1 MYIAL
6 FLAYWMISCV
16 AVYVYRKRSK
26 GSFVG
31 NNTSVWEHIVIILL
45 SPLALPIIAI
55 LMLYGNYKNVYYKNR
70 PKPVP
75 KRMRKYLKRDCVLD
89 ERNHTVSLAEYNYK
103 HGTDY
108 SLEDVYGK
116 KYMASLSKEDKADIM
131 DDISNYGKLR
141 IQENIPQTPYTE
153 AAKSLGE
160 ALLSGD
166 FSLFENLLDA
176 NSQHINYKKETISG
190 KSQVI
195 EYWQGWR
202 SRFVETRKAKK
213 FEVVYSNYYSNAC
226 LQLEMMVVLFLIR
239 GNKIQKTLLIQRH
252 LNPMIGY
259 HDDILD
265 FPFDLGSIKPC
276 LSELRAA
283 NDIFEP
289 VVTENRIP
297 CLSCG
302 TPSEKLEWHSS
313 LFQFGYIGYS
323 GIVSVC
329 PHCHK
334 VVEYYP
340 EMRSRY
346 NEKVNPKEEKYPI
359 PHKHKNVNYNPKLYG
374 LRNFEGGEPLKG
386 TKYVEGL
393 SGKLKVAAEKSDW
406 GIIHMLG
413 RQDLEKVKSCYL
425 RASED
430 GIHEAANNLGIIVS
444 NFEGNTEE
452 GIKLFKKA
460 MDGGSHHAMLNM
472 FTILWCDER
481 YQEAIDLLVRIRKN
495 PSPSLK
501 CLWNYA
507 FFLFMGEDYPHN
519 PIKVKSPER
528 AKKILNG
535 ILDEQGNPLYND
547 DKDIFMAIY
556 DFMDYIDN
564 GNILSSKASDFHWRI
579 KTNSDSLV
587 AKGHD
592 VIFNELDALSL
603 DEGLHM
609 SLRFADPKKKGT
621 GFHYYVFNQKD
632 EEYEDILKFLHV
644 RESSMGIWQIYL
656 LLTSPMIAPTGCGVD
671 DERTFILTGD
681 ELYDIEPLSYY
692 DLSDLTRQE
701 HLYPSVHIEKG
712 QDGVTGIVK
721 CCYWSYKEG
730 LVKEE
735 IKIHLHNGMVNSY
748 ELVGKF
754 VIYKY
759 DGIEF

>member
-6 FLAYWMISCV
+6 FIAYWMISCI
-16 AVYVYRKRSK
+16 AIYVIRKSSK
-26 GSFVG
+26 GSFIG

-45 SPLALPIIAI
+45 SPLALPIIA
-55 LMLYGNYKNVYYKNR
+55 LLLLYRKYKDAYYKNR

-89 ERNHTVSLAEYNYK
+89 EGNRTVSIAEYNYR

-116 KYMASLSKEDKADIM
+116 KYMASLSIEDKTAIM
-131 DDISNYGKLR
+131 DEISSYGKLR
-141 IQENIPQTPYTE
+141 IQENIPQTPYKE
-153 AAKSLGE
+153 AAKTLGE

-166 FSLFENLLDA
+166 FSLFENHLDA
-176 NSQHINYKKETISG
+176 NSQHINYKRETISG
-190 KSQVI
+190 KSQVV
-195 EYWQGWR
+195 EFWQGWR
-202 SRFVETRKAKK
+202 SRYVETRKAKN
-213 FEVVYSNYYSNAC
+213 FEVVYSNYYSNPC
-226 LQLEMMVVLFLIR
+226 LLMEKMVVLFLIR
-239 GNKIQKTLLIQRH
+239 DNKIQKTLLIQRH
-252 LNPMIGY
+252 LNPTIGFR
-259 HDDILD
+259 DDILD
-265 FPFDLGSIKPC
+265 FSFDLDSIKPC
-276 LSELRAA
+276 LSKLRKT

-302 TPSEKLEWHSS
+302 TPSEKLAWHSS

-340 EMRSRY
+340 ELRTRY
-346 NEKVNPKEEKYPI
+346 IELVDPRKAKNPI
-359 PHKHKNVNYNPKLYG
+359 PHRQNKAIFKPKLYG
-374 LRNFEGGEPLKG
+374 IRNFEGGDPLKG

-393 SGKLKVAAEKSDW
+393 SGRIKMATEKSDW
-406 GIIHMLG
+406 GMIHMMG
-413 RQDLEKVKSCYL
+413 RRDLEKVKSCYF
-425 RASED
+425 RALED
-430 GIHEAANNLGIIVS
+430 GVHEAANNLGIIVS

-472 FTILWCDER
+472 FTILWCDGR
-481 YQEAIDLLVRIRKN
+481 YQDALDLLVRIRKN

-507 FFLFMGEDYPHN
+507 FFVFMGEDYPHN

-547 DKDIFMAIY
+547 DKDIFIAIY
-556 DFMDYIDN
+556 DFMEYIDN

-609 SLRFADPKKKGT
+609 SLCFADPKKKGT
-621 GFHYYVFNQKD
+621 GFHYYVFNQKG
-632 EEYEDILKFLHV
+632 EEFKDILKFLHV

-656 LLTSPMIAPTGCGVD
+656 LMTSPMIAPTGCGVD

-681 ELYDIEPLSYY
+681 ELYDIEPLIYCN
-692 DLSDLTRQE
+692 LSDLTRQE
-701 HLYPSVHIEKG
+701 YLYPSVHIEKG
-712 QDGVTGIVK
+712 QDGVTGKVY
-721 CCYWSYKEG
+721 CCYWSCKEG
-730 LVKEE
+730 LVREE
-735 IKIHLHNGMVNSY
+735 IRIHLLNGMVNSY
-748 ELVGKF
+748 EFVGKF

-759 DGIEF
+759 GGLPF

>member
-6 FLAYWMISCV
+6 FIAYWMISCI
-16 AVYVYRKRSK
+16 AIYAIRKK
-26 GSFVG
+26 VKEALWV
-31 NNTSVWEHIVIILL
+31 SVWEHIVIILL
-45 SPLALPIIAI
+45 SPLALPIIAL
-55 LMLYGNYKNVYYKNR
+55 LMLYRKLKNVYYKNR

-89 ERNHTVSLAEYNYK
+89 EKNHTVSIAEYNYK

-116 KYMASLSKEDKADIM
+116 KYMASLSKEDKAAIM
-131 DDISNYGKLR
+131 DELSNYGKLR
-141 IQENIPQTPYTE
+141 IQENIPQTLYTE
-153 AAKSLGE
+153 AAKTMGE

-166 FSLFENLLDA
+166 FSTFENFLDV
-176 NSQHINYKKETISG
+176 NSQHISYKRETIYG
-190 KSQVI
+190 KRHVI
-195 EYWQGWR
+195 EYWQDWR
-202 SRFVETRKAKK
+202 SQYVETRKAKS

-226 LQLEMMVVLFLIR
+226 LLIEKMVVMFLIR
-239 GNKIQKTLLIQRH
+239 DNKIQKILLIQRH

-265 FPFDLGSIKPC
+265 FTFDLDSINPC
-276 LSELRAA
+276 LSELWEA

-289 VVTENRIP
+289 IVTENRIP

-302 TPSEKLEWHSS
+302 TPSENLEWHSS
-313 LFQFGYIGYS
+313 LFKFGYIGYS

-346 NEKVNPKEEKYPI
+346 IEPVNPQEAKHPVH
-359 PHKHKNVNYNPKLYG
+359 HKPKNENYVPKLYG
-374 LRNFEGGEPLKG
+374 LRNLEAEESLLKG

-393 SGKLKVAAEKSDW
+393 SGNIKVVAEDSDW
-406 GIIHMLG
+406 FKIHMMG
-413 RQDLEKVKSCYL
+413 QQDLDKVKGIFF
-425 RASED
+425 RALED

-452 GIKLFKKA
+452 GLKLFKKA

-481 YQEAIDLLVRIRKN
+481 YQEAIDLLARIRKN

-507 FFLFMGEDYPHN
+507 YFLFMGEDYPHN
-519 PIKVKSPER
+519 PIKEKSPER
-528 AKKILNG
+528 AKVILSE
-535 ILDEQGNPLYND
+535 ILDKQGNILYND
-547 DKDIFMAIY
+547 EKGIFGKIN
-556 DFMDYIDN
+556 DFMEYIDK
-564 GNILSSKASDFHWRI
+564 GNIFSSKASDFHWRI
-579 KTNSDSLV
+579 KTNPDSLTV
-587 AKGHD
+587 KGHD

-609 SLRFADPKKKGT
+609 SMRFADPKKKGT
-621 GFHYYVFNQKD
+621 GFHYYVFNKKD
-632 EEYEDILKFLHV
+632 EEYKDILKFLHV

-656 LLTSPMIAPTGCGVD
+656 LLTSPMIAPTGCGTG

-681 ELYDIEPLSYY
+681 ELYDIEPLSCYS
-692 DLSDLTRQE
+692 LSDLTRKE
-701 HLYPSVHIEKG
+701 YLYPSVLVEQG
-712 QDGVTGIVK
+712 PDGVTGKVY

-730 LVKEE
+730 LVREE
-735 IKIHLHNGMVNSY
+735 IRIHLLNGMVNSY
-748 ELVGKF
+748 EFVGKF
-754 VIYKY
+754 VLYKY
-759 DGIEF
+759 EGIEF

>member
-6 FLAYWMISCV
+6 FIAYWMISCI
-16 AVYVYRKRSK
+16 AIYVIRKSSK
-26 GSFVG
+26 GSFIG

-45 SPLALPIIAI
+45 SPLALPIIA
-55 LMLYGNYKNVYYKNR
+55 LLLLYRKYKDAYYKNR

-89 ERNHTVSLAEYNYK
+89 EGNRTVSIAEYNYR

-116 KYMASLSKEDKADIM
+116 KYMASLSIEDKTAIM
-131 DDISNYGKLR
+131 DEISSYGKLR
-141 IQENIPQTPYTE
+141 IQENIPQTPYKE
-153 AAKSLGE
+153 AAKTLGE

-166 FSLFENLLDA
+166 FSLFENHLDA
-176 NSQHINYKKETISG
+176 NSQHINYKRETISV
-190 KSQVI
+190 KSQVV
-195 EYWQGWR
+195 EFWQGWR
-202 SRFVETRKAKK
+202 SRYVETRKAKN
-213 FEVVYSNYYSNAC
+213 FEVVYSNYYSNPC
-226 LQLEMMVVLFLIR
+226 LLMEKMVVLFLIR
-239 GNKIQKTLLIQRH
+239 DNKIQKTLLIQRH
-252 LNPMIGY
+252 LNPTIGFR
-259 HDDILD
+259 DDILD
-265 FPFDLGSIKPC
+265 FSFDLDSIKPC
-276 LSELRAA
+276 LSKLRKT

-302 TPSEKLEWHSS
+302 TPSEKLAWHSS

-340 EMRSRY
+340 ELRTRY
-346 NEKVNPKEEKYPI
+346 IELVDPRKAKNPI
-359 PHKHKNVNYNPKLYG
+359 PHRQNKAIFKPKLYG
-374 LRNFEGGEPLKG
+374 IRNFEGGDPLKG

-393 SGKLKVAAEKSDW
+393 SGRIKMATEKSDW
-406 GIIHMLG
+406 GMIHMMG
-413 RQDLEKVKSCYL
+413 RRDLEKVKSCYF
-425 RASED
+425 RALED
-430 GIHEAANNLGIIVS
+430 GVHEAANNLGIIVS

-472 FTILWCDER
+472 FTILWCDGR
-481 YQEAIDLLVRIRKN
+481 YQDALDLLVRIRKN

-507 FFLFMGEDYPHN
+507 FFVFMGEDYPHN

-556 DFMDYIDN
+556 DFMEYIDN